1 MSAFRADEP
10 EGIEVEYEYSWTV
23 VEQQPTNRDVLDSFR
38 AFLKSRSTTWLT
50 PGPGPHNWVLDL
62 DALRAAFQPLDA
74 LGWLKGTIRVDPVV
88 EKQEREDPFADL
100 SKGSWRPRYRDFDCK
115 AYFVVS
121 RDDVENVTGVPGVP
135 LDLRQSL
142 QRFRGDFPNPDKAA
156 FLIMRFGSTPAH
168 RQIVDAV
175 RSALTPYGVTAVRA
189 DDKTYHDD
197 ILGNIR
203 TYMHGCAFGI
213 AVFERI
219 EQETFNPNVS
229 FEVGYLMA
237 LGKPVCLL
245 KDKNLNTLHADLI
258 GKIYIPFD
266 PFEPQASIASQVG
279 AWLRDKSPSA
289 AIAKSP

>member
-1 MSAFRADEP
+1 M
-10 EGIEVEYEYSWTV
+10 
-23 VEQQPTNRDVLDSFR
+23 
-38 AFLKSRSTTWLT
+38 
-50 PGPGPHNWVLDL
+50 
-62 DALRAAFQPLDA
+62 DALRKAFPQLDA
-74 LGWLKGTIRVDPVV
+74 LGWLRGTIRVNPVV
-88 EKQEREDPFADL
+88 ETLERENPFSHSSNAQ
-100 SKGSWRPRYRDFDCK
+100 WPRFRYFDCK
-115 AYFVVS
+115 AYLVVS
-121 RDDVENVTGVPGVP
+121 RDDVEDVTGVPGVP

-175 RSALTPYGVTAVRA
+175 RRALEASARRGGHSRGRQDVR
-189 DDKTYHDD
+189 DD

-213 AVFERI
+213 AVFERNQ
-219 EQETFNPNVS
+219 QETFNPNVS

-245 KDKNLNTLHADLI
+245 KDKNLNTLHANLI
-258 GKIYIPFD
+258 GGVPIIPFN
-266 PFEPQASIASQVG
+266 PFEPQASIASQLG
-279 AWLRDKSPSA
+279 SWLRDKSPSA